1 MSRYF
6 VRPADCPCHD
16 LSPGV
21 AIHTMAGRQMM
32 MSVVDFEPN
41 AVVERHS
48 HPHEQT
54 GFLVSGR
61 IRLVIGDE
69 TFDANPGDSC
79 WCIPGNVGHG
89 AVIVDDSVAIEVFS
103 PLRKDF
109 LPEEQS

>member
-6 VRPADCPCHD
+6 VRPADCPRHD

-48 HPHEQT
+48 HPHEQI
-54 GFLVSGR
+54 GILLSGQ
-61 IRLVIGDE
+61 LDFTIGDE
-69 TFDANPGDSC
+69 QSMLATGAM
-79 WCIPGNVGHG
+79 WRIPGGTPHCVVAGPAG
-89 AVIVDDSVAIEVFS
+89 ARAIDIFHPVRE
-103 PLRKDF
+103 DY
-109 LPEEQS
+109 Q